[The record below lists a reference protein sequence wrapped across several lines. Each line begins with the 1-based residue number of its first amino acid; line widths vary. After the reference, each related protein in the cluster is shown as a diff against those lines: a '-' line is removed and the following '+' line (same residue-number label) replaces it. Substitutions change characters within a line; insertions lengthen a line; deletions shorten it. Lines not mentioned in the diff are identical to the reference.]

1 MPIIKIIGAD
11 EVEFKADDITTFE
24 NEIKKAIVDIKELEI
39 TEDHVVIYFMG
50 PQNHAGISVEIQV
63 FSHTGTGKERP
74 TSAMQQMSDAVCDS
88 LLTLCGG
95 VKDKVIVQP
104 FISNPEKTGLAE
116 WERK

>member
-11 EVEFKADDITTFE
+11 KIEFKANDITTFE

-50 PQNHAGISVEIQV
+50 PKDHPVISVEIHV
-63 FSHTGTGKERP
+63 FSHTGTGKQRS
-74 TSAMQQMSDAVCDS
+74 TSSMQQMSDAICDS
-88 LLTLCGG
+88 LVKLCGG
-95 VKDKVIVQP
+95 VKEKIIVQP

-116 WERK
+116 WEQK

>member
-50 PQNHAGISVEIQV
+50 PQNHSVISVEIQV

-74 TSAMQQMSDAVCDS
+74 TSAMQQMSDAICDS
-88 LLTLCGG
+88 LVTLCGG
-95 VKDKVIVQP
+95 VKDKIIVQP

>member
-11 EVEFKADDITTFE
+11 EMEFNSNDIAGFE

-39 TEDHVVIYFMG
+39 TEDHIVIYFMG
-50 PQNHAGISVEIQV
+50 PKNHLVISVEIQV
-63 FSHTGTGKERP
+63 FSHTGTSKERP

-88 LLTLCGG
+88 LVTLCGG
-95 VKDKVIVQP
+95 VKDKIIVQP

-116 WERK
+116 WEQK

>member
-11 EVEFKADDITTFE
+11 EMEFNTDDISTFE

-50 PQNHAGISVEIQV
+50 PKNHTVISVEIQV

-74 TSAMQQMSDAVCDS
+74 TSAMQQMSDAVCDC
-88 LLTLCGG
+88 LVTLCGG
-95 VKDKVIVQP
+95 VKDKIIVQP
-104 FISNPEKTGLAE
+104 FISNPQKTGLAE

>member
-11 EVEFKADDITTFE
+11 KMEFNANDLTTFE

-50 PQNHAGISVEIQV
+50 PKNHPVISVEIQV
-63 FSHTGTGKERP
+63 FSHTGTHKERP
-74 TSAMQQMSDAVCDS
+74 TSAMQQMSDAICDA
-88 LLTLCGG
+88 LVRLCGG
-95 VKDKVIVQP
+95 VKEKIIVQP

-116 WERK
+116 WER

>member
-11 EVEFKADDITTFE
+11 KTEFNANDIATFE

-39 TEDHVVIYFMG
+39 TEHHVVIYFMG
-50 PQNHAGISVEIQV
+50 PKNHPVISVEIQV
-63 FSHTGTGKERP
+63 FSHTGTGNERP
-74 TSAMQQMSDAVCDS
+74 TSAMQQMSDAICDS
-88 LLTLCGG
+88 LVKLCDG
-95 VKDKVIVQP
+95 VKEKIIVQP

>member
-11 EVEFKADDITTFE
+11 KMEFNDNDITTFE

-50 PQNHAGISVEIQV
+50 PKNHPVISVEIQV
-63 FSHTGTGKERP
+63 FSHTGTCKERP
-74 TSAMQQMSDAVCDS
+74 TSAMQQMSDAICDA
-88 LLTLCGG
+88 LVRLCGG
-95 VKDKVIVQP
+95 VKEKIIVQP

>member
-50 PQNHAGISVEIQV
+50 PQNHAVISVEIQV